1 MMPES
6 MDREGRPKMRKF
18 IFISGLV
25 LAMAAN
31 AAAFELP
38 GAASLG
44 GAASAPSPGVA
55 DLLKQVDTVKG
66 NYAGATNSMASGRKK
81 VLSAFGLKAE
91 AAALKTNLSP
101 ADVTPEKVT
110 AATDALGNADGT
122 LKKALTERKK
132 LAKDGK
138 KQLVDGMKDMA
149 AGIKKDAALSGQV
162 AETGKSAGGA
172 LKGAGVAD
180 IPKVQAATALMTA
193 LGSKLPVDL
202 AATRDTLS
210 LCADYAKAFNVKVPA
225 GVAEALAAPK

>member
-1 MMPES
+1 MN
-6 MDREGRPKMRKF
+6 G
-18 IFISGLV
+18 ILISAFALV
-25 LAMAAN
+25 VAAN

-38 GAASLG
+38 GGVSLG

-66 NYAGATNSMASGRKK
+66 NYAGATNSMTSGRQK
-81 VLSAFGLKAE
+81 VLSAFGLKTE
-91 AAALKTNLSP
+91 AAALNPNLSP
-101 ADVTPEKVT
+101 ADVTPENVT
-110 AATDALGNADGT
+110 AATEALGNADGT
-122 LKKALTERKK
+122 LKKAVTDRKK

-172 LKGAGVAD
+172 LKGAGIAD
-180 IPKVQAATALMTA
+180 VPKVQAATQLMTA
-193 LGSKLPVDL
+193 MGAKLPIDL

-210 LCADYAKAFNVKVPA
+210 LCAEYAKAVNVKVPA
-225 GVAEALAAPK
+225 GVIEALSASK